1 VSTKKTPK
9 IPIGAE
15 CQQFL
20 NFFLEKLNYF
30 NFILAL
36 FEFNFGKNE
45 LFQFLFSG
53 FEVSFLGEP
62 SYSSFHLMIIMVLLS
77 TASVNSS

>member
-1 VSTKKTPK
+1 M
-9 IPIGAE
+9 
-15 CQQFL
+15 FL

-30 NFILAL
+30 NLILAL
-36 FEFNFGKNE
+36 FEFNFGENE

-62 SYSSFHLMIIMVLLS
+62 SYSSFRVMNLMVLIS
-77 TASVNSS
+77 TASINSGWS